1 MASASAAAPP
11 RLKQAALARTLGVS
25 RQAIG
30 DLIKRQIIPMAADGL
45 VDVEMA
51 RIAIANR
58 VRPSGKTAASMQ
70 PGSLPPASA
79 RASNPAG
86 PAGATTAPPDDDL
99 MSYHVAKTLREV
111 AEAKLAQLKLAELR
125 GDLIRREDMERAVGA
140 LAAGLRE
147 SVLQI
152 KARLAPLLAAESD
165 IMKIS
170 AMLDAE
176 LRAALNK
183 AVG

>member
-1 MASASAAAPP
+1 MASASVATPH
-11 RLKQAALARTLGVS
+11 RLKQAALARTLGVT

-30 DLIKRQIIPMAADGL
+30 ELIKRQIIPIAADGL

-70 PGSLPPASA
+70 SEQPTTLA
-79 RASNPAG
+79 
-86 PAGATTAPPDDDL
+86 TAPATAAPAPQADEQ

-111 AEAKLAQLKLAELR
+111 AEAKLAQLKLAEQR
-125 GDLIRREDMERAVGA
+125 GDLIRRADMERIVGTM
-140 LAAGLRE
+140 AAGLRE

-152 KARLAPLLAAESD
+152 KARLAPLLAAETD
-165 IMKIS
+165 VMKVS
-170 AMLDAE
+170 AMLDTE
-176 LRAALNK
+176 LRAALDK
-183 AVG
+183 GAA

>member
-1 MASASAAAPP
+1 MASASAATPH
-11 RLKQAALARTLGVS
+11 RLRQAALARTLGVT

-30 DLIKRQIIPMAADGL
+30 ELIKRQIIPIAADGL

-70 PGSLPPASA
+70 GDQPPAHA
-79 RASNPAG
+79 V
-86 PAGATTAPPDDDL
+86 TTPSAPPANHADDQ

-111 AEAKLAQLKLAELR
+111 AEAKLAQLKLAEQR
-125 GDLIRREDMERAVGA
+125 GDLIRRADMERIVGTM
-140 LAAGLRE
+140 AAGLRE

-165 IMKIS
+165 VMKVS

-176 LRAALNK
+176 LRAALDK
-183 AVG
+183 GAA